1 MRSRFAVTGTE
12 QTDGKREANPARRAI
27 IQEWN
32 AWALKHTDD
41 AEVGNGILFFSHLQ
55 KERPDL
61 LLDFKSGGEQV
72 DRSFMAVERAQ
83 SETLAASTATAG
95 ARIV

>member
-1 MRSRFAVTGTE
+1 MAKG
-12 QTDGKREANPARRAI
+12 EANPARRAI

-32 AWALKHTDD
+32 AWALKHADD

-61 LLDFKSGGEQV
+61 LLDFKSGGDKWQ
-72 DRSFMAVERAQ
+72 
-83 SETLAASTATAG
+83 
-95 ARIV
+95 IVHSWLLSSRKVKR